1 MCYQNVRFFAAYEF
15 FRKKAISPKNSY
27 FLYMKVFVT
36 KKFMCEKYEFFGE
49 KIFLQKNSYVE
60 KKKSEKETEFGI
72 QCISNTVI
80 Q

>member
-1 MCYQNVRFFAAYEF
+1 
-15 FRKKAISPKNSY
+15 
-27 FLYMKVFVT
+27 MKVFFT